1 MYGSGAAS
9 CLLAAPFPGLTK
21 PQTGRLNKSPHT
33 VHEIA
38 NRLNFGYTESDYEED
53 SMTAENPFLNIR
65 ARELFIW
72 LILIYSLCASVLNM
86 VNVAL
91 PMGNFT
97 MENITNCLYFL
108 LVYFLIYRKTK
119 QENIDIRLFLQ
130 RTSNTKW
137 LHLIGLVLCLFLFS
151 IVSLSLTVKLF
162 VYVWPSLPI
171 SDIASYDLKKSVF
184 SWVVL
189 ILTAVV
195 LGPIVEEILFRGIL
209 LSRWSSKWGMRKAA
223 LTSALAFAIPHS
235 DVLGAFL
242 FALCMTILYLRT
254 KTLLIPIAAHAL
266 SNTIAVIK
274 FWGMQDASVRDTISH
289 FQSITWVWTLCL
301 AATSLIL
308 VTYIYRHWPKKGA
321 LSPYILRMNERSAS
335 IEILPAG

>member
-1 MYGSGAAS
+1 
-9 CLLAAPFPGLTK
+9 
-21 PQTGRLNKSPHT
+21 
-33 VHEIA
+33 
-38 NRLNFGYTESDYEED
+38 
-53 SMTAENPFLNIR
+53 MTAENPFLNIR

-137 LHLIGLVLCLFLFS
+137 LRLMGLVLCLLLFS
-151 IVSLSLTVKLF
+151 IGSSSLIANLLI
-162 VYVWPSLPI
+162 YVRPSLLKLN
-171 SDIASYDLKKSVF
+171 IASYDHKQSVF
-184 SWVVL
+184 NWAID
-189 ILTAVV
+189 ILTTIV
-195 LGPIVEEILFRGIL
+195 LAPIVEEILFRGIL

-223 LTSALAFAIPHS
+223 LISALAFAIPHLS
-235 DVLGAFL
+235 DELGAFL

-254 KTLLIPIAAHAL
+254 QTLLIPIAAHAL
-266 SNTIAVIK
+266 NNTIAMAIT
-274 FWGMQDASVRDTISH
+274 FWRTHDATGRDTINH
-289 FQSITWVWTLCL
+289 FISITWVETLYL

-308 VTYIYRHWPKKGA
+308 VAYICRYWPKKEA
-321 LSPYILRMNERSAS
+321 LPPYILHMNERSVS
-335 IEILPAG
+335 IEIPPAE